1 MQATPKIDEHLKNFA
16 YKEAMTLIANLK
28 PAIDNFFDH
37 VKVMDD
43 DLQIQQNRL
52 NLLGMLQSTLN
63 TFSNF
68 SKLEG

>member
-1 MQATPKIDEHLKNFA
+1 MQTEPRIDEYLKIFA
-16 YKEAMTLIANLK
+16 FKEAMTLVADLK
-28 PAIDNFFDH
+28 PFVDSFLDN

-43 DLQIQQNRL
+43 DLQVQKNRL

-63 TFSNF
+63 TYANF

>member
-1 MQATPKIDEHLKNFA
+1 
-16 YKEAMTLIANLK
+16 MTLIANLK